1 MHVELLNLASLRQHA
16 SRFPTEDLGVAQ
28 GSALSPLLGNIMLA
42 DFDREMNTG
51 DCRCIRY
58 IDDFIIIGPTETA
71 VKARLRRANKI
82 LADLDME
89 LAPDKTSLRPIPVTE
104 SFAFLGIELANGF
117 IRPAVT
123 ARTKFL
129 ISLRE
134 TFEHGRKA
142 LKAYRNGQPLAK
154 PQALLGTLKRAD
166 GIIQG
171 WGKHYRF
178 CNDQHCFEILDR
190 KVDVLIREY
199 LGFYGV
205 ERRRTDEGRASQ
217 MLGVERLAILE
228 RTPFEWPSTSLR
240 DAA

>member
-1 MHVELLNLASLRQHA
+1 VLQRIFAAGPACLLNGAAQA
-16 SRFPTEDLGVAQ
+16 AGRFL
-28 GSALSPLLGNIMLA
+28 
-42 DFDREMNTG
+42 
-51 DCRCIRY
+51 
-58 IDDFIIIGPTETA
+58 IIGA
-71 VKARLRRANKI
+71 L
-82 LADLDME
+82 LA
-89 LAPDKTSLRPIPVTE
+89 
-104 SFAFLGIELANGF
+104 
-117 IRPAVT
+117 
-123 ARTKFL
+123 
-129 ISLRE
+129 
-134 TFEHGRKA
+134 
-142 LKAYRNGQPLAK
+142 
-154 PQALLGTLKRAD
+154 QALLGTLKRAD